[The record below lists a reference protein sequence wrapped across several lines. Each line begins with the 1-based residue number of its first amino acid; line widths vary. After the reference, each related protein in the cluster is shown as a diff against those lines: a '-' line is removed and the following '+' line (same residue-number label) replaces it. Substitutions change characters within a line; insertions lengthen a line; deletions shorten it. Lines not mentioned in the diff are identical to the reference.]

1 MDNVIIKKSTAVN
14 IAFGIMVFSG
24 VMMAIPGFVHAE
36 ATLFISPGSG
46 NYTVGDLFSVLV
58 NVNSGGEAINAAAAQ
73 INFDN
78 NKLEVTSIGYTR
90 LLFIL
95 WTEEPAFSN
104 AAGTIRFSGG
114 LPNPGFTGVSGSV
127 LRITFRARAQGT
139 ASVTFMSGSI
149 LANDGKGTN
158 ILSGFREASFII
170 ISGGEKSKEYR
181 ETSAP
186 QTPKLSPTFQ
196 PAQKP
201 LSVPIITDW
210 PKQLEEGSI
219 LTIKGLGV
227 PNGKVLISIQKG
239 VEDPVIEEVF
249 AGPDGR
255 FSFTYS
261 KRTISGFYRLWA
273 KNVTPDAVSGSS
285 EILTIEVR
293 KPLITR
299 IGTLALNFAS
309 IIITLLGLLLLAVL
323 ALLWSWYKVKR
334 WRYDQRKEIYEVE
347 DTLHKAIDMLKK
359 DIREQVKLLFRRAR
373 SKRKLTDKKERM
385 IEQLSRD
392 LDVAEKFVR
401 KEIEDIEI
409 KK

>member
-1 MDNVIIKKSTAVN
+1 MKKSIVFNIILGIFVFAGAV
-14 IAFGIMVFSG
+14 MVTPQF
-24 VMMAIPGFVHAE
+24 AHAQ
-36 ATLFISPGSG
+36 ATLFISPESG
-46 NYTVGDLFSVLV
+46 NYKVGDLFSALV

-78 NKLEVTSIGYTR
+78 NKLEVVSIGYTR
-90 LLFIL
+90 SLFIL
-95 WTEEPAFSN
+95 WTEEPTFSN

-114 LPNPGFTGVSGSV
+114 LPNPGFTGISGSV

-139 ASVTFMSGSI
+139 AAVTFVNGSI

-158 ILSGFREASFII
+158 ILSGFGEASFTI
-170 ISGGEKSKEYR
+170 ISGGEKPKEYR
-181 ETSAP
+181 EPVAP
-186 QTPKLSPTFQ
+186 QAPGLPTTFQ

-210 PKQLEEGSI
+210 PKQLEESSI
-219 LTIKGLGV
+219 LTIKGLGL
-227 PNGKVLISIQKG
+227 PNGKVLVSIQKG

-249 AGPDGR
+249 AGADGR

-273 KNVTPDAVSGSS
+273 KNVTPEGVVSGSS
-285 EILTIEVR
+285 ETLTIEVI
-293 KPLITR
+293 KPLFFR

-309 IIITLLGLLLLAVL
+309 IIVTLLALLLLVVL
-323 ALLWSWYKVKR
+323 ALLWSWFQVKK
-334 WRYDQRKEIYEVE
+334 WRDDQRKEIREAE
-347 DTLHKAIDMLKK
+347 EALHKAIDMLKE
-359 DIREQVKLLFRRAR
+359 DIRDQVKLLERAR
-373 SKRKLTDKKERM
+373 SVRELTDEEER
-385 IEQLSRD
+385 IVEQLSRD